1 MSVKYFSKKP
11 AETPQTKQF
20 SEGQG
25 IDAAVVKTLCGVVD
39 GLQAKVAEMADE
51 LAALKDKKAEVVQ
64 NASTEEGE
72 HIEEPKGDPVQE
84 PQQIPEEVANGV
96 ADDPKPEYTSVPEET
111 VISQFSNPKSEPAK
125 EEEKPFLMGKE
136 SFNCLLD

>member
-11 AETPQTKQF
+11 VETLQAKQF

-25 IDAAVVKTLCGVVD
+25 IDASVVKTLCGVVD

-84 PQQIPEEVANGV
+84 PQKIPEVVANGV
-96 ADDPKPEYTSVPEET
+96 ADDPKPDYTSVPEET

-125 EEEKPFLMGKE
+125 EEDKPFLMGKE